1 MKTVINDDEKWEI
14 QERLEILEEDIQFW
28 AELVDALIHY
38 QIESEI
44 TVYLDIIITL
54 SLQT

>member
-54 SLQT
+54 LLQT